1 MLHIA
6 PERLAAL
13 LDETATPDEA
23 SHLADCAPCS
33 DELAAHR
40 RLARLALAEAVREG
54 PPLNDWASLGAML
67 KAEGIISA
75 APVVLARPSR
85 TQWVLRIAA
94 GLALVAGSVVAGRW
108 STNVDLTR
116 GEQMRGEQTRG
127 EQTRGELTD
136 APRPGASTASV
147 STMAAAP
154 VFASP
159 QAAMQVLTSAQQ
171 QYSDAAAY
179 LAAQDTTS
187 HFIGL
192 NVNTYRARL
201 TALDNIVASTR
212 AALYQAPQD
221 PVLNQY
227 YLSAVAAREGTLR
240 QYKAAL
246 PAAQRLGR
254 Y

>member
-1 MLHIA
+1 MLHIS

-13 LDETATPDEA
+13 VDETALPDEA
-23 SHLADCAPCS
+23 AHLAACPPCAS
-33 DELAAHR
+33 ELAAQR
-40 RLARLALAEAVREG
+40 RLVRLALTDTPREG

-67 KAEGIISA
+67 KAEGIIA
-75 APVVLARPSR
+75 TAPLQSARPSR
-85 TQWVLRIAA
+85 VAWALRIAA
-94 GLALVAGSVVAGRW
+94 GLALVAGSAVAGRW
-108 STNVDLTR
+108 SAAVDF
-116 GEQMRGEQTRG
+116 
-127 EQTRGELTD
+127 
-136 APRPGASTASV
+136 APAPLATTGP
-147 STMAAAP
+147 AAA
-154 VFASP
+154 VASSAAFESP

-212 AALYQAPQD
+212 TALYQAPQD

-227 YLSAVAAREGTLR
+227 YLSSVAAREATLR
-240 QYKAAL
+240 QYQAAL
-246 PAAQRLGR
+246 PAAQTLER

>member
-1 MLHIA
+1 MSHIV

-13 LDETATPDEA
+13 VDETATPDEA
-23 SHLADCAPCS
+23 SHLADCAPCTA
-33 DELAAHR
+33 ELAAHR
-40 RLARLALAEAVREG
+40 RLVRMALTDTPREA

-67 KAEGIISA
+67 KAEGIVSTV
-75 APVVLARPSR
+75 PVASPRSSR
-85 TQWVLRIAA
+85 LWWTTRIAA
-94 GLALVAGSVVAGRW
+94 GLVLVAGSALVGRW
-108 STNVDLTR
+108 SAGDGFGGAVFT
-116 GEQMRGEQTRG
+116 GA
-127 EQTRGELTD
+127 
-136 APRPGASTASV
+136 APEASRAA
-147 STMAAAP
+147 AAAP
-154 VFASP
+154 LAAPNFDSP

-192 NVNTYRARL
+192 NINTYRARL

-212 AALYQAPQD
+212 TALYQAPQD

-227 YLSAVAAREGTLR
+227 YLSAMAAREATLK
-240 QYKAAL
+240 QYQAAL
-246 PAAQRLGR
+246 PAKQALER

>member
-1 MLHIA
+1 MSHIS

-13 LDETATPDEA
+13 VDETAMPHEA
-23 SHLADCAPCS
+23 SHLAECAECT

-40 RLARLALAEAVREG
+40 RLVRLALAEASREG
-54 PPLNDWASLGAML
+54 PPLNDWAALGAML
-67 KAEGIISA
+67 KAEGIVSTMPLAPPRA
-75 APVVLARPSR
+75 AR
-85 TQWVLRIAA
+85 TVWAMRIAA
-94 GLALVAGSVVAGRW
+94 GLVLVAGSALAGRW
-108 STNVDLTR
+108 SAGFDFPA
-116 GEQMRGEQTRG
+116 
-127 EQTRGELTD
+127 
-136 APRPGASTASV
+136 APQQAASTASA
-147 STMAAAP
+147 AAAP

-159 QAAMQVLTSAQQ
+159 QAAMQVLTSSQQ

-212 AALYQAPQD
+212 TALYQAPQD

-227 YLSAVAAREGTLR
+227 YLSAMAAREATLK
-240 QYKAAL
+240 QYEAAL
-246 PAAQRLGR
+246 PAKQALER

>member
-1 MLHIA
+1 MSHIS

-13 LDETATPDEA
+13 VDETAMPEEA
-23 SHLADCAPCS
+23 AHLAECTACT

-40 RLARLALAEAVREG
+40 RLVRLALAETSREG
-54 PPLNDWASLGAML
+54 PPLNDWAALGAML
-67 KAEGIISA
+67 KAEGIVSTMPL
-75 APVVLARPSR
+75 APPRANRA
-85 TQWVLRIAA
+85 QWVMRIAA
-94 GLALVAGSVVAGRW
+94 GLVLVAGSVLAGRW
-108 STNVDLTR
+108 SVGLDFPAAP
-116 GEQMRGEQTRG
+116 QQAASAAPAS
-127 EQTRGELTD
+127 D
-136 APRPGASTASV
+136 AAP
-147 STMAAAP
+147 AP

-159 QAAMQVLTSAQQ
+159 QAAMQVLTSSQQ

-179 LAAQDTTS
+179 LAAQDTSS

-212 AALYQAPQD
+212 TALYQAPQD

-227 YLSAVAAREGTLR
+227 YLSAMAAREATLK
-240 QYKAAL
+240 QYEAAL
-246 PAAQRLGR
+246 PAKQALER

>member
-1 MLHIA
+1 MSHIS

-13 LDETATPDEA
+13 VDETAMPDEA
-23 SHLADCAPCS
+23 SHLAACAACT
-33 DELAAHR
+33 DELTAHR
-40 RLARLALAEAVREG
+40 RLVRLALAEASREG
-54 PPLNDWASLGAML
+54 PPLNDWAALGAML
-67 KAEGIISA
+67 KAEGIVSTMPVASA
-75 APVVLARPSR
+75 RTSR
-85 TQWVLRIAA
+85 MQWAMRIAA
-94 GLALVAGSVVAGRW
+94 GLVLVAGSALAGRW
-108 STNVDLTR
+108 SVGLDFP
-116 GEQMRGEQTRG
+116 
-127 EQTRGELTD
+127 
-136 APRPGASTASV
+136 APPLQQAASAAPTA
-147 STMAAAP
+147 TAP

-159 QAAMQVLTSAQQ
+159 QAAMQVLTSSQQ

-212 AALYQAPQD
+212 TALYQAPQD

-227 YLSAVAAREGTLR
+227 YLSAMAAREATLK
-240 QYKAAL
+240 QYEAAL
-246 PAAQRLGR
+246 PAKQALER

>member
-1 MLHIA
+1 MSHIS

-13 LDETATPDEA
+13 VDETPTPDEA
-23 SHLADCAPCS
+23 SHLADCAPCTA
-33 DELAAHR
+33 ELAAHR
-40 RLARLALAEAVREG
+40 RLVRMALTDTPREG
-54 PPLNDWASLGAML
+54 APLNDWASLGAML

-75 APVVLARPSR
+75 APFAPARPSR
-85 TQWVLRIAA
+85 RQWIMRIAA
-94 GLALVAGSVVAGRW
+94 GLALVAGSAVAGRW
-108 STNVDLTR
+108 SAGL
-116 GEQMRGEQTRG
+116 
-127 EQTRGELTD
+127 ELAS
-136 APRPGASTASV
+136 APQRSAPTANGSD
-147 STMAAAP
+147 AAA
-154 VFASP
+154 FASP

-171 QYSDAAAY
+171 QYSDAATY

-212 AALYQAPQD
+212 TALYQAPQD

-227 YLSAVAAREGTLR
+227 YLSAVAAREATLR

-246 PAAQRLGR
+246 PASQKLER

>member
-1 MLHIA
+1 MPHIS

-13 LDETATPDEA
+13 VDETATPEEA
-23 SHLADCAPCS
+23 LHLAACAPCTA
-33 DELAAHR
+33 ELDAHR
-40 RLARLALAEAVREG
+40 RLVRFALTETPRERA
-54 PPLNDWASLGAML
+54 PLNDWAALGAAL
-67 KAEGIISA
+67 KAEGIISTVPRA
-75 APVVLARPSR
+75 ASTASR
-85 TQWVLRIAA
+85 RQWMMRIAA
-94 GLALVAGSVVAGRW
+94 GLVLVAGSALAGRW
-108 STNVDLTR
+108 SAGVELASPPAPVATN
-116 GEQMRGEQTRG
+116 
-127 EQTRGELTD
+127 
-136 APRPGASTASV
+136 GASAPA
-147 STMAAAP
+147 AAAP
-154 VFASP
+154 VFDSP

-212 AALYQAPQD
+212 TALYQAPQD

-227 YLSAVAAREGTLR
+227 YLSAMAAREATLK
-240 QYKAAL
+240 QYQAAL
-246 PAAQRLGR
+246 PAKQALER

>member
-1 MLHIA
+1 MSHIS

-13 LDETATPDEA
+13 VDETATPEEA
-23 SHLADCAPCS
+23 SHLAACAPCTA
-33 DELAAHR
+33 ELAAHR
-40 RLARLALAEAVREG
+40 KLVRLALTETPRENA
-54 PPLNDWASLGAML
+54 PLNDWASLGAAL
-67 KAEGIISA
+67 RAEGIIA
-75 APVVLARPSR
+75 APPAVRSGLSR
-85 TQWVLRIAA
+85 RQWAMRIAA
-94 GLALVAGSVVAGRW
+94 GAVLVAGSALAGRW
-108 STNVDLTR
+108 SAGV
-116 GEQMRGEQTRG
+116 
-127 EQTRGELTD
+127 ELPS
-136 APRPGASTASV
+136 APVQAASS
-147 STMAAAP
+147 AAAP
-154 VFASP
+154 TAAALFESP

-227 YLSAVAAREGTLR
+227 YLSALAAREATLK
-240 QYKAAL
+240 QYQAAL
-246 PAAQRLGR
+246 PAKQALER

>member
-1 MLHIA
+1 MSHIS

-13 LDETATPDEA
+13 VDETALPDEA
-23 SHLADCAPCS
+23 THLAACAQCER
-33 DELAAHR
+33 DLAAHR
-40 RLARLALAEAVREG
+40 RLVRLAATDLLLEQ
-54 PPLNDWASLGAML
+54 PPLTDWVSLGAML
-67 KAEGIISA
+67 KAEGIVSA
-75 APVVLARPSR
+75 APLLPSR
-85 TQWVLRIAA
+85 RSRAWFVMRVAA

-108 STNVDLTR
+108 TAGFEFNT
-116 GEQMRGEQTRG
+116 
-127 EQTRGELTD
+127 
-136 APRPGASTASV
+136 APQSV
-147 STMAAAP
+147 AAAAP
-154 VFASP
+154 SAVSFESP
-159 QAAMQVLTSAQQ
+159 QAAVQVLTSAQQ

-187 HFIGL
+187 RFIGL

-212 AALYQAPQD
+212 TALYQAPQD

-227 YLSAVAAREGTLR
+227 YLSAVAAREATLR

-246 PAAQRLGR
+246 PASQKLER